1 MKTFLKGL
9 LAYSTIFLIILFIL
23 AIDSLVNKFGTTL
36 LLIFVPMV
44 ALGVSLLISIIKK
57 DEWYKIAD
65 PWDILDLKKKVEEE
79 PYE

>member
-44 ALGVSLLISIIKK
+44 ALGASLLISIIKK